1 MAEEKKKQASK
12 SKATAEKKP
21 AAKKTAT
28 SAKKETAAKK
38 TATAAKKETTAKKT
52 STAAKKETTA
62 KKTATAAKKETAAKK
77 TSTAE
82 KKETT
87 AKKTATSVKKETAA
101 KKTATAAKKE
111 TVAEKVE
118 TTAKKETAAKKTAEV
133 AKKAAKPTKK
143 ENEKVNLSKTT
154 FVKAGKT
161 SKKWII
167 LDAAGK
173 PLGRVAALAASM
185 LRGKHKVDFTP
196 NVDCGDSVI
205 IINCK
210 DVVLTG
216 KKLEQKVRYHHSGWI
231 GGIKETKYSE
241 LMKKEPQKA
250 MTMAVEGMLP
260 HNSLGAKMARH
271 LRTYKDENHGHEA
284 QKPEVF
290 EFKV

>member
-1 MAEEKKKQASK
+1 MAEEKKKQAGK
-12 SKATAEKKP
+12 SKVTAEKKP
-21 AAKKTAT
+21 AAKKTTTA
-28 SAKKETAAKK
+28 AKKETTAKK

-52 STAAKKETTA
+52 ATAAKKETTA

-77 TSTAE
+77 TTTVA

-87 AKKTATSVKKETAA
+87 AKKTTA
-101 KKTATAAKKE
+101 AAKKE
-111 TVAEKVE
+111 TVAKKSVK
-118 TTAKKETAAKKTAEV
+118 AVKKED
-133 AKKAAKPTKK
+133 
-143 ENEKVNLSKTT
+143 EKVNLNKTT
-154 FVKAGKT
+154 FVKAGNI

-210 DVVLTG
+210 DAVLTG
-216 KKLEQKVRYHHSGWI
+216 KKLEQKVRYRHSGWI
-231 GGIKETKYSE
+231 GGVKEIRYSE

-260 HNSLGAKMARH
+260 HNSLGARMARH

>member
-1 MAEEKKKQASK
+1 MAEDKKNKASK
-12 SKATAEKKP
+12 SKASAEKKP
-21 AAKKTAT
+21 AAKSGA
-28 SAKKETAAKK
+28 AVKKN
-38 TATAAKKETTAKKT
+38 
-52 STAAKKETTA
+52 S
-62 KKTATAAKKETAAKK
+62 AAKKETAAKK
-77 TSTAE
+77 TVMSKKEATAKEAVTE
-82 KKETT
+82 KKG
-87 AKKTATSVKKETAA
+87 AAA
-101 KKTATAAKKE
+101 KKTTAAKKE
-111 TVAEKVE
+111 TVAKKATTAKRTNEAVEKVIVDKNPKE
-118 TTAKKETAAKKTAEV
+118 KVVAKKETKEKSKV
-133 AKKAAKPTKK
+133 KK
-143 ENEKVNLSKTT
+143 ENEKINLNRTT
-154 FVKAGKT
+154 FVKAGKV
-161 SKKWII
+161 SKRWII

-196 NVDCGDSVI
+196 NVDCGDNII

-216 KKLEQKVRYHHSGWI
+216 KKVEQKVRYHHSGWI

-260 HNSLGAKMARH
+260 RNSLGARMARH
-271 LRTYKDENHGHEA
+271 LRTYKDDSHGHEA

>member
-21 AAKKTAT
+21 AAKKTV
-28 SAKKETAAKK
+28 
-38 TATAAKKETTAKKT
+38 
-52 STAAKKETTA
+52 AAKKETTA
-62 KKTATAAKKETAAKK
+62 KKTATAAKKETTAKK
-77 TSTAE
+77 AATA

-87 AKKTATSVKKETAA
+87 A

-118 TTAKKETAAKKTAEV
+118 TTAKKEITAKKTAEV

>member
-12 SKATAEKKP
+12 SKAAAEKKS
-21 AAKKTAT
+21 TT
-28 SAKKETAAKK
+28 
-38 TATAAKKETTAKKT
+38 KKETTAKKEAGVKKT
-52 STAAKKETTA
+52 TTTKKETTA
-62 KKTATAAKKETAAKK
+62 KKEAGV
-77 TSTAE
+77 
-82 KKETT
+82 
-87 AKKTATSVKKETAA
+87 KKTATTKKEITAKKEA
-101 KKTATAAKKE
+101 GVKKTATTKKE
-111 TVAEKVE
+111 I
-118 TTAKKETAAKKTAEV
+118 TAKKVDEVVKKGTIPV
-133 AKKAAKPTKK
+133 KK

-154 FVKAGKT
+154 FVKAGNI

-216 KKLEQKVRYHHSGWI
+216 KKLEQKVRYRHSGWI
-231 GGIKETKYSE
+231 GGIKEIKYSE